1 MKLSAYVK
9 EKGTKNYKVIEGEY
23 PTKAAFG
30 NDLKAN
36 GYTVVRISN
45 KRDLAAQETGK
56 YKSFSE
62 MKEMA
67 KKLWSKNPE
76 LWASELAMVENIS
89 KISL

>member
-1 MKLSAYVK
+1 MKLSAYVR
-9 EKGTKNYKVIEGEY
+9 EKGTKNYTVIERDY
-23 PTKAAFG
+23 PTKTAFYY
-30 NDLKAN
+30 DLRGN
-36 GYTVVRISN
+36 GYAVVRISN
-45 KRDLAAQETGK
+45 NRDLAAQDTGD